1 MASLT
6 RSKAEVVPAKKT
18 AMDMVTNTGSQ
29 KVGAGTEGK
38 VESLGELKG
47 VIKRWRAIQQ
57 FKQTG
62 HTYA

>member
-6 RSKAEVVPAKKT
+6 RSKAEVVPAKKRPKLS
-18 AMDMVTNTGSQ
+18 MDMVTNTGSQ

-47 VIKRWRAIQQ
+47 LIKRWRAI
-57 FKQTG
+57 
-62 HTYA
+62 